1 MAIDTKK
8 MQDDAS
14 NILNLL
20 KKISPGS
27 GVKKIAEM
35 LQGNQAQIIKS
46 IKQIL
51 KINPTTAG
59 ATQAVEFLVDRYKLP
74 ESVAARLVANELTDA
89 NIPTDSSGSADEGF
103 PSRPEFESSAE
114 DTSVPPKRKRLS
126 RIDLEEILK
135 RLPKRGEIIDPG
147 FERPRK
153 RFPGE
158 DRFYPEGPGEF
169 PKRGPFR
176 PGDGGDI
183 ERGPLRPFPTNK
195 EDSPMF
201 LEGPDVKDSPMF
213 LGEEQKEG
221 LLDLLLR
228 FKNPEV
234 QSIRGLAKGGRAGFA
249 EGTEPTFE
257 DYLKEREMLDKN
269 RNMENLM
276 KEYQDDM
283 NRKKVMEQ
291 KQMAGTDTPE
301 IEIEMLQELLQL
313 FREKFN
319 RDPVSIDELKRAIG
333 QMREKSA
340 TGGLT
345 RTSYAMGKGPVL
357 PSDEDPINP
366 FQPTPTGPV
375 LPDKSM
381 KAEFSLQDYMDEF
394 ERVFPDMI
402 DKRGTQE
409 YMDMLEDYFRGLASK
424 DREGNMK
431 MASAPDIMDDLN
443 QLSLMLYKK
452 PLKDLT
458 DDEYDRLQEYAEEKL
473 ANGGRVKFS
482 EGESYEI
489 KFMKLVSEL
498 REAGFSQQE
507 AIEEAKKQLDNNM
520 AYGGRVMKQT
530 GGITET
536 RQLPPE
542 FLEAAQKTF
551 LADLTRQAGLPTVTT
566 ATTQQ
571 PGETAEQFAARQ
583 AQAQQFGITKAGM
596 AGVAPQVAA
605 ETQLQQDARGLAS
618 GLGSFQPFL
627 TKATTAADAMTPLT
641 GTGAGTGAGSIASYQ
656 SPYQQQVIDA
666 TLTEFDRQAQIRAN
680 QNAAATLG
688 VPGAFGGGREGVQ
701 LAEYQA
707 SSDRNR
713 AAIQAGLLQEG
724 FQNAAARR
732 QQDLANQQAISTQQ
746 RGLGAAAQ
754 DFTRAQI
761 SGLGTL
767 GSAQQAQQQAIL
779 DAQRQAAQMAVDDP
793 RRRLGLLGTGITS
806 ITPGAG
812 GVTLQPEQMA
822 AQTSPL
828 SQALGFGLMGADIYG
843 RIFRPTGS

>member
-1 MAIDTKK
+1 MA
-8 MQDDAS
+8 
-14 NILNLL
+14 
-20 KKISPGS
+20 
-27 GVKKIAEM
+27 
-35 LQGNQAQIIKS
+35 
-46 IKQIL
+46 
-51 KINPTTAG
+51 
-59 ATQAVEFLVDRYKLP
+59 
-74 ESVAARLVANELTDA
+74 
-89 NIPTDSSGSADEGF
+89 
-103 PSRPEFESSAE
+103 
-114 DTSVPPKRKRLS
+114 
-126 RIDLEEILK
+126 
-135 RLPKRGEIIDPG
+135 
-147 FERPRK
+147 
-153 RFPGE
+153 
-158 DRFYPEGPGEF
+158 
-169 PKRGPFR
+169 
-176 PGDGGDI
+176 
-183 ERGPLRPFPTNK
+183 
-195 EDSPMF
+195 
-201 LEGPDVKDSPMF
+201 
-213 LGEEQKEG
+213 
-221 LLDLLLR
+221 
-228 FKNPEV
+228 
-234 QSIRGLAKGGRAGFA
+234 
-249 EGTEPTFE
+249 EPTFE

-291 KQMAGTDTPE
+291 KQMAGYLDPMSE
-301 IEIEMLQELLQL
+301 KNDMAMEM
-313 FREKFN
+313 F
-319 RDPVSIDELKRAIG
+319 
-333 QMREKSA
+333 
-340 TGGLT
+340 
-345 RTSYAMGKGPVL
+345 GK
-357 PSDEDPINP
+357 
-366 FQPTPTGPV
+366 Q
-375 LPDKSM
+375 
-381 KAEFSLQDYMDEF
+381 
-394 ERVFPDMI
+394 
-402 DKRGTQE
+402 
-409 YMDMLEDYFRGLASK
+409 
-424 DREGNMK
+424 
-431 MASAPDIMDDLN
+431 
-443 QLSLMLYKK
+443 
-452 PLKDLT
+452 LKDLSESELELL
-458 DDEYDRLQEYAEEKL
+458 DEEIDRLRSKFMAD
-473 ANGGRVKFS
+473 GGRVS
-482 EGESYEI
+482 
-489 KFMKLVSEL
+489 
-498 REAGFSQQE
+498 
-507 AIEEAKKQLDNNM
+507 
-520 AYGGRVMKQT
+520 KQT
-530 GGITET
+530 GGITES

-571 PGETAEQFAARQ
+571 PGETPEQFAARQ

-680 QNAAATLG
+680 QTAAQTLD

-701 LAEYQA
+701 RAEYQA

-767 GSAQQAQQQAIL
+767 GSAQQAQQQAVL

-812 GVTLQPEQMA
+812 GVTLQDAPMGA
-822 AQTSPL
+822 AASPL

>member
-1 MAIDTKK
+1 MDK
-8 MQDDAS
+8 D
-14 NILNLL
+14 
-20 KKISPGS
+20 KIQS
-27 GVKKIAEM
+27 IAEEIADEDFGQEFYD
-35 LQGNQAQIIKS
+35 LS
-46 IKQIL
+46 DKQ
-51 KINPTTAG
+51 
-59 ATQAVEFLVDRYKLP
+59 QDRVYRK
-74 ESVAARLVANELTDA
+74 AMQRLTDML
-89 NIPTDSSGSADEGF
+89 AD
-103 PSRPEFESSAE
+103 RA
-114 DTSVPPKRKRLS
+114 DMMRKN
-126 RIDLEEILK
+126 EA
-135 RLPKRGEIIDPG
+135 
-147 FERPRK
+147 
-153 RFPGE
+153 
-158 DRFYPEGPGEF
+158 
-169 PKRGPFR
+169 
-176 PGDGGDI
+176 DGGI
-183 ERGPLRPFPTNK
+183 
-195 EDSPMF
+195 
-201 LEGPDVKDSPMF
+201 
-213 LGEEQKEG
+213 
-221 LLDLLLR
+221 
-228 FKNPEV
+228 
-234 QSIRGLAKGGRAGFA
+234 IRAGFA
-249 EGTEPTFE
+249 EGT
-257 DYLKEREMLDKN
+257 D
-269 RNMENLM
+269 
-276 KEYQDDM
+276 
-283 NRKKVMEQ
+283 
-291 KQMAGTDTPE
+291 
-301 IEIEMLQELLQL
+301 
-313 FREKFN
+313 
-319 RDPVSIDELKRAIG
+319 
-333 QMREKSA
+333 
-340 TGGLT
+340 
-345 RTSYAMGKGPVL
+345 
-357 PSDEDPINP
+357 
-366 FQPTPTGPV
+366 
-375 LPDKSM
+375 
-381 KAEFSLQDYMDEF
+381 
-394 ERVFPDMI
+394 
-402 DKRGTQE
+402 
-409 YMDMLEDYFRGLASK
+409 
-424 DREGNMK
+424 NMK
-431 MASAPDIMDDLN
+431 MASVDDPFFRSGEEDDHSMRMFGKPYKELNADELEEFREEMMRLMNKFSGGENNRVRELLLKEETEGLSEDEKEELRQLIKTISAQGPMSSNQEGIM
-443 QLSLMLYKK
+443 MAKK
-452 PLKDLT
+452 
-458 DDEYDRLQEYAEEKL
+458 
-473 ANGGRVKFS
+473 GGRV
-482 EGESYEI
+482 
-489 KFMKLVSEL
+489 L
-498 REAGFSQQE
+498 
-507 AIEEAKKQLDNNM
+507 
-520 AYGGRVMKQT
+520 KQT

-713 AAIQAGLLQEG
+713 AGIQAGLLQQG

-812 GVTLQPEQMA
+812 GVTLQDAPMA
-822 AQTSPL
+822 AQASPL

-843 RIFRPTGS
+843 RIIN